1 MDAPKTCR
9 AGGGPSAISAV
20 NRQFLP
26 RSWRTGV
33 WEIWRGKEGIWR
45 DRKRRHVR
53 SQPTGHFNRKR
64 RKKDWGIV
72 PTMLPETQ
80 HLHAVVQGNA
90 PSHRNGPKMAPG
102 PSLYRKRRRRRGN
115 SGKEIFISTVAL
127 ESRNLTIRRI
137 VIINGNRRGAVE
149 VRLDGDSR
157 TRDKTPF
164 PISPVRIRPACRR
177 AH

>member
-33 WEIWRGKEGIWR
+33 WEIRRGKEGIWR
-45 DRKRRHVR
+45 DRKRRYVR

-64 RKKDWGIV
+64 RKKDWGIA

-80 HLHAVVQGNA
+80 HLYAVVQGNA

-102 PSLYRKRRRRRGN
+102 PSLYRKRRRRRGKQRK
-115 SGKEIFISTVAL
+115 G
-127 ESRNLTIRRI
+127 NLHFNCCAGVPKSYHSPDSNNYWKPQRC
-137 VIINGNRRGAVE
+137 RRGPP
-149 VRLDGDSR
+149 G
-157 TRDKTPF
+157 
-164 PISPVRIRPACRR
+164 RR
-177 AH
+177 QQNKG

>member
-33 WEIWRGKEGIWR
+33 WEIRRGKEGIWR

-90 PSHRNGPKMAPG
+90 PSHRDGSKRTRLGRLCWPRI
-102 PSLYRKRRRRRGN
+102 SLYRKRRRRRG
-115 SGKEIFISTVAL
+115 SGGRENFISAVAP
-127 ESRNLTIRRI
+127 EPRNLGIRWTLEHFAFEMLHI
-137 VIINGNRRGAVE
+137 SNV
-149 VRLDGDSR
+149 
-157 TRDKTPF
+157 TP
-164 PISPVRIRPACRR
+164 PAYCGSGSC
-177 AH
+177 

>member
-9 AGGGPSAISAV
+9 AGGGGPSAISAV

-33 WEIWRGKEGIWR
+33 REIRRGKEGIWR

-127 ESRNLTIRRI
+127 ESRSLTIRRI
-137 VIINGNRRGAVE
+137 VIINGNRKSV
-149 VRLDGDSR
+149 DGPPGGGSMAKDNLF
-157 TRDKTPF
+157 P
-164 PISPVRIRPACRR
+164 PISPVRIRPARRR